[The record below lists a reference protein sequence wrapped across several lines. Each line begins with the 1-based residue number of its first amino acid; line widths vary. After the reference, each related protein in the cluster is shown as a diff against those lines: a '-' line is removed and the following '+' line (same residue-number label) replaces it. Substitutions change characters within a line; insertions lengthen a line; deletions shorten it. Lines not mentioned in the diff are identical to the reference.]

1 MNKDAFLNRIAT
13 QVGRPS
19 RLTQAPSRDVV
30 GIPDF
35 WREFRLAQDERLA
48 RFEERLTGLGGEVR
62 VVNNIAQLQTELA
75 EVVADMK
82 PQRIGMWS
90 DAQLEKWVGGS
101 LAEQTVLKWGVDP
114 REQFSSLDIGIT
126 GCSAAVADTGTLVLA
141 CGGGRGRSVHLLPPV
156 HVAILGASQIVTR
169 LGEALDRV
177 ARPIEMDSYVH
188 FVTGPSRSSDIE
200 NDQTI
205 GIHGPAAVIV
215 LVVKEL

>member
-48 RFEERLTGLGGEVR
+48 RFEERFTGLGGEVR